1 MTASHGVMKAIEIEQ
16 TGDETVLAL
25 AERPIPRPGPG
36 EVLIQVA
43 AAGVNR
49 PDILQRK
56 GFYPPPPGASDILGL
71 EVAGRIAAV
80 GPGVSKPVTGETVCA
95 LVTGGGYA
103 EYCLASASLCLPVP
117 AGLTLI
123 EAAGLPEAVFTVWA
137 NVFELGRLRPGETL
151 LVQGGTSGIGTT
163 AIQLA
168 RLFGARILATA
179 GNPEKCRAC
188 ERLGAEAIPYRE
200 VDFADHIMSLTQ
212 GAGVN
217 MILDIIGGPYLSRH
231 LNILAPQG
239 RLLLIALQGG
249 AKTEINLAP
258 ILMKRLSLMGSTLRS
273 RPLEEKSR
281 LTSAIRSHIWPR
293 IESGEFRPVIDSTF
307 PLSAASAAH
316 ARMQGGQHIGKL
328 ILTTGAVRC

>member
-1 MTASHGVMKAIEIEQ
+1 MTDSFGVMKAISITQ
-16 TGDETVLAL
+16 PGDESMLAL
-25 AERPIPRPGPG
+25 VERPIPPPGPG

-49 PDILQRK
+49 PDLLQRK
-56 GFYPPPPGASDILGL
+56 GLYPPPPGASDILGL

-80 GPGVSKPVTGETVCA
+80 GSGVADHAPGDAVCA

-103 EYCLASASLCLPVP
+103 EYCLAPASLCLPAPV
-117 AGLTLI
+117 GLSLI
-123 EAAGLPEAVFTVWA
+123 EAAALPETLFTVWA
-137 NVFELGRLRPGETL
+137 NVFDFGRLRPGETL

-168 RLFGARILATA
+168 RLFGARVLATA
-179 GNPEKCRAC
+179 GSPEKCCAC
-188 ERLGAEAIPYRE
+188 ESLGAEAIPYRE
-200 VDFADHIMSLTQ
+200 VDFADRVLSLTQ

-249 AKTEINLAP
+249 AKTEFSLAP
-258 ILMKRLSLMGSTLRS
+258 LLMKRLTLAGSTLRS
-273 RPLEEKSR
+273 RPLEEKSH
-281 LTSAIRSHIWPR
+281 LAAAIRVQVWPR

-307 PLSAASAAH
+307 PLSAAAQAH
-316 ARMQGGQHIGKL
+316 ARMQSGQHIGKL
-328 ILTTGAVRC
+328 ILTTDVYR